1 MIYGRC
7 ALKRKGTGEAR
18 QSKNKSRGE
27 SLSQLFTAN
36 YIKELVSPRSLDGL
50 LYSNYDWLV
59 VY

>member
-7 ALKRKGTGEAR
+7 ALKRRGIGEAR

-27 SLSQLFTAN
+27 SLSQLFIAN
-36 YIKELVSPRSLDGL
+36 HIKELIPPRSLDGL

-59 VY
+59 IY